1 MTPGFGLA
9 LGAMVCLGLADLV
22 YKRGAAVGVKPHHF
36 LMAQAWCFA
45 PAVVLYGLATG
56 TLELKSYMLWGC
68 GAGLFVFIALINFA
82 RSLKTGSV
90 SLIAPIFRL
99 SFTVTTALA
108 VVILGEPLTAWKLAG
123 LAAALIAVWL
133 LLGPFQLFVASP
145 GTLESRPQASQSS
158 PGREVG
164 TALGGESGAASAPG
178 AARTALL
185 QALVAMAAMGVANF
199 LYKVGAASG
208 GTPATFIA
216 GQAAVFFPLAT
227 AYAWIVDRESR
238 PPRAAWTHAGT
249 TAAVFLLGLVLLFES
264 LAQGE
269 ASVLVPISQMGFVV
283 TAAYG
288 VLFLREPFTARKGG
302 GLLLALA
309 ALVCLALS

>member
-1 MTPGFGLA
+1 MAQGVWLA

-22 YKRGAAVGVKPHHF
+22 YKRGAAAGVKPHHF

-108 VVILGEPLTAWKLAG
+108 VLLLGEPLTAWKLAG

-133 LLGPFQLFVASP
+133 LLG
-145 GTLESRPQASQSS
+145 
-158 PGREVG
+158 
-164 TALGGESGAASAPG
+164 GESGAASAPG
-178 AARTALL
+178 ATRTALI

-199 LYKVGAASG
+199 LYKVGAAAG

-216 GQAAVFFPLAT
+216 GQAAIFFPLST
-227 AYAWIVDRESR
+227 AYAWIVDRQSW

-249 TAAVFLLGLVLLFES
+249 TAAVFLLGLILLFES
-264 LAQGE
+264 LARGE

-288 VLFLREPFTARKGG
+288 MLFLREPFSARKGG
-302 GLLLALA
+302 GLLLALS
-309 ALVCLALS
+309 ALVLLALS

>member
-22 YKRGAAVGVKPHHF
+22 FKRGAAAGVKPHHF

-68 GAGLFVFIALINFA
+68 GAGLFVFVALINFA

-123 LAAALIAVWL
+123 LACALVAVWL
-133 LLGPFQLFVASP
+133 LLG
-145 GTLESRPQASQSS
+145 
-158 PGREVG
+158 
-164 TALGGESGAASAPG
+164 GESGSASAPG
-178 AARTALL
+178 AARTALV

-199 LYKVGAASG
+199 LYKVGAAAG

-216 GQAAVFFPLAT
+216 GQAAVFLPLST
-227 AYAWIVDRESR
+227 AYAWMVDRESR

-249 TAAVFLLGLVLLFES
+249 TAALFLLGLVLLFES
-264 LAQGE
+264 LARGE

-288 VLFLREPFTARKGG
+288 VLFLREPFTVRKVG
-302 GLLLALA
+302 GLVFALGALA
-309 ALVCLALS
+309 CLALT

>member
-1 MTPGFGLA
+1 VTPGFGLA

-22 YKRGAAVGVKPHHF
+22 FKRGAAAGVKPHHF

-123 LAAALIAVWL
+123 LVAALVAVWL
-133 LLGPFQLFVASP
+133 L
-145 GTLESRPQASQSS
+145 
-158 PGREVG
+158 
-164 TALGGESGAASAPG
+164 LGGESGAASAPG
-178 AARTALL
+178 AARTALV

-199 LYKVGAASG
+199 LYKMGAAAG

-216 GQAAVFFPLAT
+216 GQAAVFLPLST
-227 AYAWIVDRESR
+227 LYAWIVDRGSW
-238 PPRAAWTHAGT
+238 PSAAAWTHAGT
-249 TAAVFLLGLVLLFES
+249 TAAVFLLGLILLFES
-264 LAQGE
+264 LTQGE

-288 VLFLREPFTARKGG
+288 VLFLREPFTARKVG
-302 GLLLALA
+302 GLAFALG
-309 ALVCLALS
+309 ALGCLAFS